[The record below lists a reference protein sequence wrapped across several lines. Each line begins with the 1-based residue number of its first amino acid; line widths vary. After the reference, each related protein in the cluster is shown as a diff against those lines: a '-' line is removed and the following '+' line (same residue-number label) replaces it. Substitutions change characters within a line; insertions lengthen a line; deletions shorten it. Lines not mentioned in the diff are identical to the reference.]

1 MRSILRSVLARAS
14 WSRQPRLA
22 RGLAMASVSNA
33 AAQNIDEESLN
44 RYCAGGYHP
53 VRLGDTFK
61 AGQYKIL
68 RKLGYGL
75 YSTVW
80 LAHNTE

>member
-1 MRSILRSVLARAS
+1 MWSTLRSVLARATRS
-14 WSRQPRLA
+14 SQPRHA
-22 RGLAMASVSNA
+22 RSIAFAPNA
-33 AAQNIDEESLN
+33 NAQTINEENLN

-61 AGQYKIL
+61 AGQYRVL

-80 LAHNTE
+80 LAYNEE